1 MDQKTIIIIVV
12 AVVLLVAVYM
22 YMRKR
27 KEGYANVGDLDGIGV
42 VNDRYEIIDAP
53 EQVVDGQ
60 HFADMIDVSTGSSSN
75 CGQTLEGRG
84 GRPMQRLDR
93 LQGSELLPRTSKGVT
108 PFNIDIADPLAH
120 AYMVNPPR
128 VQLKDPIRIRSDFF
142 RGDIPITY
150 HPNVALV
157 GKSQYGR
164 DSLNLQGFF
173 SPYQTSLYNKFTG
186 SAFRNMPLKVV
197 NSEIL
202 GDYQP

>member
-1 MDQKTIIIIVV
+1 MERKTLFVIVAVII
-12 AVVLLVAVYM
+12 VVLLVWYFCM
-22 YMRKR
+22 KKK
-27 KEGYANVGDLDGIGV
+27 KEGYANVGDLDGIGT

-53 EQVVDGQ
+53 EEVVDGQ
-60 HFADMIDVSTGSSSN
+60 HFADMIDVSSGTSSS
-75 CGQTLEGRG
+75 CGETLEGR

-128 VQLKDPIRIRSDFF
+128 VQLKDPIRIRSDPF
-142 RGDIPITY
+142 RGDCPITY

-157 GKSQYGR
+157 GKTRYGR
-164 DSLNLQGFF
+164 DSLNLSGFF
-173 SPYQTSLYNKFTG
+173 SPYQTALYNKFTG

-197 NSEIL
+197 SEEII
-202 GDYQP
+202 GDFQA